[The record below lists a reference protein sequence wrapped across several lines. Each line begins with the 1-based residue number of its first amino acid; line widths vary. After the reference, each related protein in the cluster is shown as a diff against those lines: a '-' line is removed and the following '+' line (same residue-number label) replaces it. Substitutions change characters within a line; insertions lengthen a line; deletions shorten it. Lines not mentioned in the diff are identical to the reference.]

1 MEACAVCENGSF
13 GLSVQFG
20 IYFSCLKSCPGNGI
34 SAAGFGLCELAALS
48 RHVAGGSRPG
58 ILLGRV

>member
-1 MEACAVCENGSF
+1 MRCESSSF

-20 IYFSCLKSCPGNGI
+20 IYFSCLKPCSGNGI
-34 SAAGFGLCELAALS
+34 SAAGFGLCGLAALS

-58 ILLGRV
+58 LLLGHV